1 MVENDRIKLSEHF
14 TYAKLFRFV
23 IPSVVMMVFTS
34 IYGMVDGFFV
44 SNYVGTTPFAAINL
58 IWPVIMML
66 SALGFMVGTGGT
78 AIVAKTLGEGDG
90 KKANRYFSML
100 VYATVIGGVA
110 LAVIV
115 IPLLRTVSE
124 LMGAEG
130 DMLEDCVV
138 YGTVM
143 LISLPFF
150 MLQNVFQSFFVTA
163 EKPKLGLYTTVGAG
177 VVNIALDAVFIV
189 GFGWG
194 LVGAAVAT
202 GLSQFVGG
210 VFPLIYFARENDSLL
225 KLSKTSFYG
234 KVLLK
239 TCTNGSSELMSNI
252 SSSIVVIL
260 FNNQLLKMAGENGV
274 AAYGV
279 LMYASFTFAAIFI
292 GYSIGGSPVVSYHY
306 GAGNTAELKSL
317 FRKSMIIVGSC
328 GVAMLASGQ
337 LLAAPLSAM
346 FTDGN
351 EELYQM
357 TLRGFRIFAF
367 SFVMSGF
374 NIFGSAF
381 FTALNNGVVS
391 AVISFLRTFVFQIAG
406 VLILPVL
413 LGLDGIW
420 SSLVAAEL
428 LSLAVTIAFLVIK
441 RKKYHYA

>member
-1 MVENDRIKLSEHF
+1 MVDNGRIKLSEHF
-14 TYAKLFRFV
+14 TYNKLFRFV

-78 AIVAKTLGEGDG
+78 AIVAKTFGEGDNE
-90 KKANRYFSML
+90 KANRYFSML
-100 VYATVIGGVA
+100 VYATLIGGVL
-110 LAVIV
+110 LAAIG
-115 IPLLRTVSE
+115 IPFVKNVSV

-130 DMLEDCVV
+130 DILDDCVI
-138 YGTVM
+138 YGTIM
-143 LISLPFF
+143 LIALPFF

-163 EKPKLGLYTTVGAG
+163 EKPKLGLFVTVSAG
-177 VVNIALDAVFIV
+177 VVNIVLDAVFILW
-189 GFGWG
+189 FKWG

-202 GLSQFVGG
+202 GLSQFVGA
-210 VFPLIYFARENDSLL
+210 VFPLIYFVRKNDSLL
-225 KLSKTSFYG
+225 RLSKTSFYG
-234 KVLLK
+234 NVLLK

-252 SSSIVVIL
+252 SASIVVIL

-306 GAGNTAELKSL
+306 GAGNTDELKSL
-317 FRKSMIIVGSC
+317 FRKSMIIIGASGAV
-328 GVAMLASGQ
+328 MLASGQ
-337 LLAAPLSAM
+337 LLARPLSAL
-346 FTDGN
+346 FTGDDT
-351 EELYQM
+351 ELFEM

-367 SFVMSGF
+367 SFILSGF

-391 AVISFLRTFVFQIAG
+391 AVLSFLRTFVFQIAG
-406 VLILPVL
+406 VFP
-413 LGLDGIW
+413 
-420 SSLVAAEL
+420 
-428 LSLAVTIAFLVIK
+428 
-441 RKKYHYA
+441 